1 MMCNEFGVVL
11 EKSELDFSQHR
22 RRLDKLEYGLQ
33 DALKTLH
40 EREKQEID
48 PDDIDL
54 YVYLSVSC
62 MLLSV
67 S

>member
-1 MMCNEFGVVL
+1 MMCNEFGAVL
-11 EKSELDFSQHR
+11 DKSELDLSQHR

-54 YVYLSVSC
+54 
-62 MLLSV
+62 
-67 S
+67 